1 MSTDKVKRDNKL
13 KRQNQLTNFVA
24 KVLGKDLGTTNSCRP
39 AIEVVEPAV
48 LVPVGPVI
56 GIT

>member
-24 KVLGKDLGTTNSCRP
+24 KVLGKDLGTTNSCIP
-39 AIEVVEPAV
+39 VIEVVEPAV

-56 GIT
+56 GVT